1 MLYITGDT
9 HGNFWEF
16 YERTKKLVLT
26 EADTVIVCGDFG
38 FVWGE
43 SNLLEMLERFPW
55 NIAFVDGNHEDFTQ
69 LEKYPVEDWNGGKV
83 HRIARNI
90 VHLMRGNV
98 FTIEGKTFF
107 CMGGAYSIDR
117 IYRKKDV
124 SWWSRELPSN
134 EEYRTA
140 SNSLENCRYKVDYI
154 LTHNIPEKGFYELGY
169 SPQYD
174 DKELVGFLQW
184 VYEKVEFKEWYA
196 GHFHID
202 ETVCGKV
209 RILYNDILS
218 LPAD

>member
-1 MLYITGDT
+1 MECFIGR
-9 HGNFWEF
+9 FRF
-16 YERTKKLVLT
+16 
-26 EADTVIVCGDFG
+26 TVESAPGLSG
-38 FVWGE
+38 FL
-43 SNLLEMLERFPW
+43 SFIR
-55 NIAFVDGNHEDFTQ
+55 
-69 LEKYPVEDWNGGKV
+69 
-83 HRIARNI
+83 
-90 VHLMRGNV
+90 
-98 FTIEGKTFF
+98 
-107 CMGGAYSIDR
+107 
-117 IYRKKDV
+117 
-124 SWWSRELPSN
+124 

-218 LPAD
+218 LPTD